1 LPYALRGGGRA
12 ELKDCKSDS
21 QKSDSLNRRTKQE
34 QRQTC
39 FPYALRGGGRAEL
52 KVCKSV
58 SLKTELKR
66 VRGEAL
72 FGLGRGAS
80 NEDTLGVKCQSNR
93 LDVEKEN
100 HENESQKTVKH
111 NFFSFSFGK

>member
-1 LPYALRGGGRA
+1 MH
-12 ELKDCKSDS
+12 
-21 QKSDSLNRRTKQE
+21 
-34 QRQTC
+34 
-39 FPYALRGGGRAEL
+39 YALRGGGRAEL
-52 KVCKSV
+52 KVCKSDSLKSDSLKVCKSV
-58 SLKTELKR
+58 SLKKTELKR

-111 NFFSFSFGK
+111 NFFSFSIGK